1 MPVKKGYDLIIIGA
15 GPAGVGAAV
24 QAALYGARTLVIEKE
39 GVGGRLDLARR
50 VENFPWAAEDTT
62 RDGRHLCR
70 RFKIWL
76 ATAGMPVANETV
88 ARVAHSRG
96 RFTAICE
103 SGERHTASTIIVAT
117 GVEPRPWRVRGAA
130 GAGDR
135 VCRDWRHVPRKRGS
149 TIAIIGGGEIAFD
162 QACGLAERGHK
173 VSILIRGERP
183 RAYPG
188 LVAEAVRL
196 GVVLVTKAAIT
207 SVRSDGRKMT
217 LTAADGRSFDCAYA
231 LPAIGHRSRL
241 PVLERSARLKTG
253 QGLWLAGDVREPVCR
268 QAAVAFGDGVRCA
281 MLAWTDLTG

>member
-1 MPVKKGYDLIIIGA
+1 MSVKKGYDLIIIGA

-50 VENFPWAAEDTT
+50 VENFPWAADDTT

-70 RFKIWL
+70 RFKKWL
-76 ATAGMPVANETV
+76 AKTGVPVVSDAVT
-88 ARVAHSRG
+88 RVEHSRG

-135 VCRDWRHVPRKRGS
+135 VCRDWRAIPRKRGRV
-149 TIAIIGGGEIAFD
+149 AIIGGGETAFD
-162 QACGLAERGHK
+162 QACGLAERGQK
-173 VSILIRGERP
+173 VSILIRSERP

-196 GVVLVTKAAIT
+196 GVVIITKAAIT
-207 SVRSDGRKMT
+207 SLRSDGRKIT
-217 LTAADGRSFDCAYA
+217 LTTADGRSFDCAYA

-241 PVLERSARLKTG
+241 PALDRSARLKTG
-253 QGLWLAGDVREPVCR
+253 QGLWLAGDVREPLCR